1 MDLDDIL
8 WNLAKLGRLRFWYL
22 VSRKGKRC
30 FFYLFMGLNNAI
42 SIFFLGVVALYTSWP
57 LIFPSLGPSLFLI
70 FYAPENPMS
79 SPRNTLLGHLL
90 GGTIGLLSFKLA
102 EMMGLISGQGLDLVK
117 IAILSVALG
126 VCGVSMIITRL
137 LHPPAASTC
146 LIGALGLIPHWY
158 FLPLLTVSIGIIILQ
173 ALLMHR
179 LAGVEY
185 PLWRHHFSTSGP
197 YMRLKNGTF
206 HFAGDKGELLKMA
219 EKLTSYTKKGCS
231 SLKDNKL

>member
-1 MDLDDIL
+1 MNLDDIL

-22 VSRKGKRC
+22 VGHKGKHC
-30 FFYLFMGLNNAI
+30 FFYLFMGLNNAV
-42 SIFFLGVVALYTSWP
+42 SIFFLGLIAWYTSWP

-117 IAILSVALG
+117 IIIISFALG
-126 VCGVSMIITRL
+126 LCGVSMVITHL

-158 FLPLLTVSIGIIILQ
+158 FLPLLTVSIGIVILQ
-173 ALLMHR
+173 AIMMHR

-185 PLWRHHFSTSGP
+185 PLWRHHLSTAEPSMKLKSGAF
-197 YMRLKNGTF
+197 RFK
-206 HFAGDKGELLKMA
+206 GDNEELLKMA
-219 EKLTSYTKKGCS
+219 EKLASMSNKF
-231 SLKDNKL
+231 KDK